1 MNKRVLFTVVLFCL
15 AASIIATRCSRPL
28 RENQLRLGI
37 WAAENNLWEEA
48 LFRWQKEIT
57 VRPESAAAH
66 NNLAIAMEKSGR
78 WEEARKEYEAALKIQ
93 PNNAQI
99 KANYQKFRENLEP
112 TDKDKEQ
119 KGKAADEK
127 K

>member
-1 MNKRVLFTVVLFCL
+1 MNKHVLFPVVLFCL
-15 AASIIATRCSRPL
+15 AASLIAGCCSRPL
-28 RENQLRLGI
+28 RESQLRLGI

-48 LFRWQKEIT
+48 LFRWRKEIT

-66 NNLAIAMEKSGR
+66 NNLAVAMEKSGR
-78 WEEARKEYEAALKIQ
+78 WEDARKEYEAALTLD
-93 PNNAQI
+93 PDNAQI
-99 KANYQKFRENLEP
+99 KANYKLFKENLESP
-112 TDKDKEQ
+112 DKDKEQ